1 MHIILLNN
9 FADDDKLSIIM
20 ENSNVTHS
28 EENNSELER
37 LMNQRFIEP
46 EVWWGINSKYREK
59 SQQLSLVQIKYK
71 MILRA

>member
-37 LMNQRFIEP
+37 LMNQRFI
-46 EVWWGINSKYREK
+46 
-59 SQQLSLVQIKYK
+59 
-71 MILRA
+71 